1 MPIAQAR
8 KMLPKDA
15 VIGVSCN
22 NVNHVKVAVKEG
34 ADYVGIG
41 AVWGTKSKSLTSPV
55 ISVRG
60 VGVMLE
66 ALDGTN
72 VKAVA
77 IGTPWP
83 MSCGINLQVNTYA
96 RRYQVNKSATHVTW
110 DCVID
115 RSCSRWHCCHLGNR
129 CFH

>member
-1 MPIAQAR
+1 
-8 KMLPKDA
+8 MLPKDA

-22 NVNHVKVAVKEG
+22 NVGHVKAAVKEG

-41 AVWGTKSKSLTSPV
+41 AVWGTKSKSLTSP
-55 ISVRG
+55 IIGVRR

-77 IGTPWP
+77 IGAPWP
-83 MSCGINLQVNTYA
+83 MSCGINLQANTYA
-96 RRYQVNKSATHVTW
+96 RRYQVNKSSTHLTR
-110 DCVID
+110 DRVID

-129 CFH
+129 CLR